1 MQKEFKTLEQQIE
14 ILKNRGMTIKDEDK
28 TKKYLLSNNYY
39 NIINGYSKPF
49 LKEKNEYLSGTSFN
63 EVSKLYFFDGE
74 IKQTLLNA
82 ILCAEHH
89 LKSSFA
95 YHFGEAH
102 RHKPESYLD
111 VSAYNHKFS
120 SDIAYIITKLN
131 RIIRLNQHY
140 PNNAIY
146 HYKEKYGFVPIWVLV
161 NFLDFGDL
169 YTLIKISPISIQ
181 NKIARDMTEFI
192 HKNHINTTEYYA
204 PATMLS
210 MIKNIHETRNICA
223 HNKRLIYFK
232 CRADSTFWAPLH
244 TKFNITNNDSRN
256 SVYTTFLS
264 LQCFISDTEFAQLNN
279 TFRKRIRNVLGKH
292 LKTIE
297 VNKILRSLGFPDN
310 WQNLP
315 KIPQ

>member
-39 NIINGYSKPF
+39 NIINGYSQPF

-63 EVSKLYFFDGE
+63 EVSKLYFLDGE

-146 HYKEKYGFVPIWVLV
+146 HYKEKYGFVPI
-161 NFLDFGDL
+161 
-169 YTLIKISPISIQ
+169 
-181 NKIARDMTEFI
+181 
-192 HKNHINTTEYYA
+192 
-204 PATMLS
+204 
-210 MIKNIHETRNICA
+210 
-223 HNKRLIYFK
+223 
-232 CRADSTFWAPLH
+232 
-244 TKFNITNNDSRN
+244 
-256 SVYTTFLS
+256 
-264 LQCFISDTEFAQLNN
+264 
-279 TFRKRIRNVLGKH
+279 
-292 LKTIE
+292 
-297 VNKILRSLGFPDN
+297 
-310 WQNLP
+310 
-315 KIPQ
+315 